1 VKLKIT
7 TLAEEERGMNAAGPW
22 EGRGERSQQQRRND
36 EEPNNPC
43 WNEKRRAWSRTRGRG
58 GWKAISSHGVP
69 AVLISDEKAKCGP
82 DFSFHSGSYRRLF
95 YFSFQ

>member
-36 EEPNNPC
+36 MNNDEEPNNPC
-43 WNEKRRAWSRTRGRG
+43 WNEKSRAWSRTRGRG
-58 GWKAISSHGVP
+58 GWKAISSHGERG
-69 AVLISDEKAKCGP
+69 AQEDEEDG
-82 DFSFHSGSYRRLF
+82 RL
-95 YFSFQ
+95 SAPTVSLQS